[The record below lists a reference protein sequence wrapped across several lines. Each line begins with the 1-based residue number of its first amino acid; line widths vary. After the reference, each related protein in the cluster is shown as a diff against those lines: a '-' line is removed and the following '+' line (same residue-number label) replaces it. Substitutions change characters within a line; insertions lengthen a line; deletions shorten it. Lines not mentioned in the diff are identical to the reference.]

1 MGNAMRIVAFTL
13 ALVASIGAHA
23 ADIASCSNPEGHAYF
38 PELGL
43 VGEKDRGWSNDKITG
58 GLIKLVKLTEG
69 GYDVLFVDATKD
81 IVSSRNDGAT
91 VIPLNRGESVFS
103 VLVVYPGKTA
113 ETYIFLRDKSGR
125 LEYLQTTSRAGRGVP
140 IAKASVMRGTCSY
153 INFGAL

>member
-1 MGNAMRIVAFTL
+1 MRLGILAFMLL
-13 ALVASIGAHA
+13 ASFTARAT
-23 ADIASCSNPEGHAYF
+23 DIASCSNPEGHVYF

-43 VGEKDRGWSNDKITG
+43 VGKKDSGWSTDKISG
-58 GLIKLVKLTEG
+58 GITKLVKLSEG
-69 GYDVLFVDATKD
+69 EYDILFVDARKD
-81 IVSSRNDGAT
+81 IISSREDGGN

-113 ETYIFLRDKSGR
+113 EIFTFLQNASGT
-125 LEYLQTTSRAGRGVP
+125 LEYLQTTGRAGDGVP